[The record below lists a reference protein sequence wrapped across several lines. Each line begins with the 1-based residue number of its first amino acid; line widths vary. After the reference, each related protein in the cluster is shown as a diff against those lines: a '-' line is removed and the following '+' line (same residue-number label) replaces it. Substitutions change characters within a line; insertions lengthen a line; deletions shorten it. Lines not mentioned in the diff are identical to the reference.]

1 MPCFSQGLV
10 QVTKKLVKDYTE
22 THPYTPDGILRPGNL
37 RELVRCVRQAE
48 DANSTIR
55 PQGSGYSLS
64 RAAVAD
70 DFLLFTDDLNKWL
83 SRPTPAPPS
92 AVKTGWFRPIAGGG
106 SLHTLESMLR
116 PGVTLNPDRFLVH
129 VEAGIKIKDLLSQL
143 DACGLGLFT
152 MGAGGGQSLAGAM
165 STGTHGSDFKLPP
178 LFDFVRA
185 IHLVG
190 PGGQEWWIEPSNSLF
205 RPDRLSSMPGW
216 CAETNVVRDDDWFH
230 APVVSVGRCGVIYSV
245 VLEVPRQF
253 RLRDQSQKAIPWSD
267 VRPKLADSAKMG
279 ADGSLDLSGLFNKKS
294 PEPDGMPL
302 RFFQVT
308 IDLAKGKKC
317 WVTRRW
323 RTERKGEHN
332 ISTAQPSTFDAI
344 LCSSPK
350 PYTAAVAALQ
360 VLPELVAL
368 KVALSMT
375 PFVGPVWVTNIDV
388 FFNQL
393 IAFALD
399 SKTVGEFLTKVAAR
413 ANDLT
418 DAEVGAAATLRE
430 FALMASEWVI
440 DNEHDDNRWGLSH
453 EIVDGHPDKRR
464 GCLSAHSA
472 EFFFDATKP
481 FYQLF
486 LTDVLIASVSK
497 GVPGYASLRFMG
509 QSKCLLAMQRF
520 PLTVAIEI
528 AVPRAI
534 SAAGDLFEEFTNVM
548 HAKAEQHGGIPHW
561 GQRHKLTAKRVEKLY
576 GSSLE
581 TWRYVLGEL
590 ERGKKKTFSSTF
602 SVQRGLEM
610 TDPKMVDR
618 VRTESDQGLSAIL

>member
-1 MPCFSQGLV
+1 MPCFSPSLI
-10 QVTKKLVKDYTE
+10 QVTSEFVKDYTE
-22 THPYTPDGILRPGNL
+22 THPYAPPKGILRPGNL
-37 RELVRCVRQAE
+37 RELVRCVLQAE
-48 DANSTIR
+48 ESDNTVR

-70 DFLLFTDDLNKWL
+70 DFLLYTDDLNKWL
-83 SRPTPAPPS
+83 SLPAPMPPNAANS
-92 AVKTGWFRPIAGGG
+92 NWFRSNAGGK
-106 SLHTLESMLR
+106 LHDLQSMLR
-116 PGVTLNPDRFLVH
+116 PDVTLNPDRFLVH

-143 DACGLGLFT
+143 DACGLALAT

-190 PGGQEWWIEPSNSLF
+190 SGGQEWWIEPSNSLF

-216 CAETNVVRDDDWFH
+216 CAETNVIRDDDWFH
-230 APVVSVGRCGVIYSV
+230 APVVSVGRCGVVYSV

-267 VRPKLADSAKMG
+267 VGSKLMDSATMG
-279 ADGSLDLSGLFNKKS
+279 ADGKLDLTGLFSKKS
-294 PEPDGMPL
+294 PEPDEMPL

-308 IDLAKGKKC
+308 VDLAKGKKC

-323 RTERKGEHN
+323 QTERKGAHN
-332 ISTAQPSTFDAI
+332 ISKAQPSTFDAI
-344 LCSSPK
+344 LCSSPA
-350 PYTAAVAALQ
+350 PYAAAVAGLQ
-360 VLPELVAL
+360 VLPEVTAL
-368 KVALSMT
+368 KAGLSMT

-393 IAFALD
+393 VAFALD
-399 SKTVGEFLTKVAAR
+399 SKTVGEFLSKVAAR

-418 DAEVGAAATLRE
+418 DAEVGAAAALRE
-430 FALMASEWVI
+430 IALMASEWVI
-440 DNEHDDNRWGLSH
+440 DAEHDDDRWGFSH

-481 FYQLF
+481 LYLLF
-486 LTDVLIASVSK
+486 LTEVMMASVLK
-497 GVPGYASLRFMG
+497 GVPGYASLRFTG

-534 SAAGDLFEEFTNVM
+534 SATGDLFEEFTDIM

-561 GQRHKLTAKRVEKLY
+561 GQRHKLTADRVEKLY

-590 ERGKKKTFSSTF
+590 ELGKKKTFSSTF
-602 SVQRGLEM
+602 SVQRGLEVI
-610 TDPKMVDR
+610 DQNMVDR
-618 VRTESDQGLSAIL
+618 VRTERDMGLSAIL